1 MTFCNVYTELSN
13 RDNVIF
19 SKTNN
24 YPERERQRERAKWQ
38 ITNLGEGLI
47 VLCTISAPFLQI
59 CNYFKVKLR
68 ERGREKKEGREAEGG
83 REGSS
88 KNFKAY

>member
-13 RDNVIF
+13 RDHVIF

-47 VLCTISAPFLQI
+47 VLCTISAPFSADLQL
-59 CNYFKVKLR
+59 FQ
-68 ERGREKKEGREAEGG
+68 
-83 REGSS
+83 S
-88 KNFKAY
+88 KT

>member
-1 MTFCNVYTELSN
+1 MTFYNVYIELSN
-13 RDNVIF
+13 SDNVIF
-19 SKTNN
+19 SKKQL
-24 YPERERQRERAKWQ
+24 PRERKTDRERVKWQ
-38 ITNLGEGLI
+38 ITSLGEGLI

-59 CNYFKVKLR
+59 CNYFKVKSR
-68 ERGREKKEGREAEGG
+68 EGGREKKEGREAKGG